1 MIMNSISQLSRV
13 LALLF
18 VLFSLGPTALPTD
31 RQGEDAKKAE
41 RDKLIAVA
49 REIMTAARYCALVT
63 LDSRGRPQVRTM
75 DPFPPDEN
83 MVVWLA
89 TNPKSAKV
97 AEIRNNPRVALYYF
111 DSAAQG
117 YVTISGIARLV
128 DSREE
133 KAKRWKDEWKAFYPD
148 REKSYLLITVTPEEL
163 EVVNEKRGITGDSIR
178 WTPPAVR
185 FRTGRSND

>member
-18 VLFSLGPTALPTD
+18 VLFSLGATALPTD

-111 DSAAQG
+111 DPAAQG